1 MEEHASEQSHDC
13 RLAGCRWHQCRPYAP
28 SSVRQIHGIISSA
41 LSAAVRWGWIPYNP
55 AAAARKPAMRKPQP
69 PTPHE
74 TAQIIEAAWQDDDW
88 WGLFIWLSAVTG
100 ARRGET
106 VALQWCDF
114 DLDRGVVRIDE
125 NYAQG
130 TEGLYVKDPKD
141 HQVRFVSLDKVTID
155 LVRKFSARSSKW

>member
-1 MEEHASEQSHDC
+1 M
-13 RLAGCRWHQCRPYAP
+13 
-28 SSVRQIHGIISSA
+28 
-41 LSAAVRWGWIPYNP
+41 
-55 AAAARKPAMRKPQP
+55 RKPRPQP